1 MDKAEK
7 LKEAKKE
14 ANKRYKDKKGDDY
27 NTLNKEYQRR
37 FRAKQK
43 GIDPDIIQPPKK
55 PSLYKV
61 PEDIDK
67 KIEDIDFIY
76 TPVFIKKNI
85 KKGLDDINV
94 KKALIVIK
102 NIHSK
107 YTNKSIDETIMT
119 RILKGD
125 ATKDDEAYLDENIS
139 YIDFDKINCFV
150 EFLKQ
155 FYENSQTISTYL
167 YPYAIISSYFDK
179 YAKSYQYLTKVRRVL
194 DAVYNDTRDKNIIT
208 DPTKVISY
216 KPEDITK
223 KLEEI
228 DIIKDRLIVA
238 LYMLIPP
245 RRSEMAS
252 VILTDITDI
261 TKLTDKNYL
270 ITAKTGYKFV
280 FNEYKT
286 SKTYGQQVVEV
297 PKELKKI
304 IDNYTRTYYIK
315 LKNYLFPI
323 INDSKNHITL
333 ANFTALISTVF
344 TKVYKTP
351 ITLND
356 IRMSAS
362 TYNDAQNNTLKDD
375 KLFAKAMG
383 HSYTTDKQYVR
394 KVSK

>member
-1 MDKAEK
+1 MNTEEK
-7 LKEAKKE
+7 LKARQATVKK
-14 ANKRYKDKKGDDY
+14 YKEKKGDEDF
-27 NTLNKEYQRR
+27 NALNREYQRR
-37 FRAKQK
+37 FRAKK
-43 GIDPDIIQPPKK
+43 KALNKNVIKPPK
-55 PSLYKV
+55 PTLYKV

-67 KIEDIDFIY
+67 KIKDIDFIY

-85 KKGLDDINV
+85 KKGLDDKNV
-94 KKALIVIK
+94 SSSLIIIK
-102 NIHSK
+102 NIHAK
-107 YTNKSIDETIMT
+107 YTNKSIDETIMI

-125 ATKDDEAYLDENIS
+125 ANKDDEAYMETNMS
-139 YIDFDKINCFV
+139 YINFDKVSCFV

-167 YPYAIISSYFDK
+167 APFAIITSYFDK
-179 YAKSYQYLTKVRRVL
+179 YSKSYQYLTKVRIVL
-194 DAVYNDTRDKNIIT
+194 DGVYNDTRDKNIIT

-216 KPEDITK
+216 KLEDITK

-228 DIIKDRLIVA
+228 ENIKEKLIVG
-238 LYMLIPP
+238 LYMLIIP
-245 RRSEMAS
+245 RRGEMAS

-280 FNEYKT
+280 FNEYKS

-304 IDNYTRTYYIK
+304 IDAYTRTYYIK
-315 LKNYLFPI
+315 LKDYLFPI
-323 INDSKNHITL
+323 INDVKNHITIP
-333 ANFTALISTVF
+333 NFTALLSTVF

-362 TYNDAQNNTLKDD
+362 TYNDAQNNSLADD
-375 KLFAKAMG
+375 KAFAIAMG
-383 HSYTTDKQYVR
+383 HSYIVDKQYVR

>member
-1 MDKAEK
+1 MNTEEK
-7 LKEAKKE
+7 LKARQATVKK
-14 ANKRYKDKKGDDY
+14 YKEKKGDEDF
-27 NTLNKEYQRR
+27 NALNREYQRR
-37 FRAKQK
+37 FRAKK
-43 GIDPDIIQPPKK
+43 KALNKNVIKPPK
-55 PSLYKV
+55 PTLYKV

-67 KIEDIDFIY
+67 KIKDIDFIY

-85 KKGLDDINV
+85 KKGLDDKNV
-94 KKALIVIK
+94 SSSLIIIK
-102 NIHSK
+102 NIHAK
-107 YTNKSIDETIMT
+107 YTNKSIDETIMI

-125 ATKDDEAYLDENIS
+125 ANKDDEAYMETNMS
-139 YIDFDKINCFV
+139 YINFDKVSCFV

-167 YPYAIISSYFDK
+167 APFAIITSYFDK
-179 YAKSYQYLTKVRRVL
+179 YSKSYQYLTKVRRVL

-208 DPTKVISY
+208 DPTKIISY

-245 RRSEMAS
+245 RRGEMAS
-252 VILTDITDI
+252 VILTDIEDI
-261 TKLTDKNYL
+261 TKLNDKNYL

-280 FNEYKT
+280 FNDYKT
-286 SKTYGQQVVEV
+286 SKTYGKQVVEV
-297 PKELKKI
+297 PKQLKKI

-315 LKNYLFPI
+315 LKDYLFPI
-323 INDSKNHITL
+323 INDIKNHITL

-344 TKVYKTP
+344 TNVYKTP

-362 TYNDAQNNTLKDD
+362 TYNDAQNNSLKDD
-375 KLFAKAMG
+375 KLFAMAMG

-394 KVSK
+394 KK

>member
-7 LKEAKKE
+7 LKLARQ
-14 ANKRYKDKKGDDY
+14 ATQKRYKEKKGDDY
-27 NTLNKEYQRR
+27 NVLNKEYQRR
-37 FRAKQK
+37 FRAKKK
-43 GIDPDIIQPPKK
+43 GIDPDIIQPVKTV
-55 PSLYKV
+55 LYKV

-67 KIEDIDFIY
+67 KIKDIDFIY

-85 KKGLDDINV
+85 KKGLDDKNV
-94 KKALIVIK
+94 SSSLIIIK
-102 NIHSK
+102 NIHAK
-107 YTNKSIDETIMT
+107 YTNKSIDETIMI

-125 ATKDDEAYLDENIS
+125 ANKDDEAYMETNMS
-139 YIDFDKINCFV
+139 YINFDKVSCFV

-194 DAVYNDTRDKNIIT
+194 DGVYNDTRDKNIIT

-228 DIIKDRLIVA
+228 ENIKEKLIVA
-238 LYMLIPP
+238 LYMLIIP
-245 RRSEMAS
+245 RRGEMTS
-252 VILTDITDI
+252 VILTDIEDI
-261 TKLTDKNYL
+261 TKLNDKNYL

-280 FNEYKT
+280 FNDYKT

-297 PKELKKI
+297 PKALKKI

-344 TKVYKTP
+344 TNVYKTP

-362 TYNDAQNNTLKDD
+362 TYNDAQNNSLEDD
-375 KLFAKAMG
+375 KIFAKAMG
-383 HSYTTDKQYVR
+383 HSYMVDKQYVR
-394 KVSK
+394 KK